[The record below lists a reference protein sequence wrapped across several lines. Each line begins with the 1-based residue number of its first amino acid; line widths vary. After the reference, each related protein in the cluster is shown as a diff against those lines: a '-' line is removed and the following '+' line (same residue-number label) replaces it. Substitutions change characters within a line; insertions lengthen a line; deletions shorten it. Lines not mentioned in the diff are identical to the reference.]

1 MSGYLIRQ
9 SLPPLHLPLAM
20 HPGIGLLHAVPRS
33 AYTMYASLDDA
44 KEAIKQDR
52 YWKRHL
58 ASDALEVV
66 TVEVHEASEARV
78 SRKVRTA

>member
-1 MSGYLIRQ
+1 MTFLIRQ
-9 SLPPLHLPLAM
+9 ALPPLHLPLAM

-33 AYTMYASLDDA
+33 NYTRYSSLEEA
-44 KEAIKQDR
+44 KAAIMLDR
-52 YWKRHL
+52 EWKRHL
-58 ASDALEVV
+58 ASDALEIV